1 MSSAS
6 IPAPVIAEKSAAAK
20 AVSPRTP
27 RPAAKQLTPPEA
39 KPAKRAAPK
48 EPVKPVGRK
57 ATAKAPTAPRSSA
70 VKPASPKAA
79 VPASPPPALEK
90 PAKAPKVRLVRDSFT
105 MPEADFALVATLKER
120 ALKNGR
126 AAKKSELL
134 RAGLQLLGQQSPAAL
149 VAALERLQPI
159 KTGRPKRSD

>member
-1 MSSAS
+1 MKSTAVPSAKPVRAASTRPAAAPASKPSVPRKTSSA
-6 IPAPVIAEKSAAAK
+6 ATK
-20 AVSPRTP
+20 AVSPADTP
-27 RPAAKQLTPPEA
+27 SVP
-39 KPAKRAAPK
+39 RAA
-48 EPVKPVGRK
+48 GS
-57 ATAKAPTAPRSSA
+57 T
-70 VKPASPKAA
+70 ASPM
-79 VPASPPPALEK
+79 PAPEK

>member
-1 MSSAS
+1 MKSNAVSSAKPVRAAS
-6 IPAPVIAEKSAAAK
+6 TRPASAPAPASKSSVPRKRSSAAAK
-20 AVSPRTP
+20 AVSPAAT
-27 RPAAKQLTPPEA
+27 PAAP
-39 KPAKRAAPK
+39 RAA
-48 EPVKPVGRK
+48 GS
-57 ATAKAPTAPRSSA
+57 T
-70 VKPASPKAA
+70 ASPT
-79 VPASPPPALEK
+79 PAPEK

-120 ALKNGR
+120 ALKKGR

>member
-1 MSSAS
+1 
-6 IPAPVIAEKSAAAK
+6 VK
-20 AVSPRTP
+20 A
-27 RPAAKQLTPPEA
+27 
-39 KPAKRAAPK
+39 
-48 EPVKPVGRK
+48 VGRK

>member
-1 MSSAS
+1 MKSNAVSSAKPVRAAS
-6 IPAPVIAEKSAAAK
+6 TRPASAPAPASKPSVPRKRSSAAAK
-20 AVSPRTP
+20 AVSPAAT
-27 RPAAKQLTPPEA
+27 PAAP
-39 KPAKRAAPK
+39 RAA
-48 EPVKPVGRK
+48 GS
-57 ATAKAPTAPRSSA
+57 T
-70 VKPASPKAA
+70 ASPTP
-79 VPASPPPALEK
+79 VPEK

-120 ALKNGR
+120 TLKKGR
-126 AAKKSELL
+126 AARKSELL

>member
-1 MSSAS
+1 MKSNAVSSAKPVRAAS
-6 IPAPVIAEKSAAAK
+6 TRPASAPAPASKSSVPRKRSSAAAK
-20 AVSPRTP
+20 AVSPAAT
-27 RPAAKQLTPPEA
+27 PAALRAAGSTASLTP
-39 KPAKRAAPK
+39 AP
-48 EPVKPVGRK
+48 
-57 ATAKAPTAPRSSA
+57 
-70 VKPASPKAA
+70 
-79 VPASPPPALEK
+79 EK

-120 ALKNGR
+120 ALKKGR